1 VQQAVQRR
9 LRLRP
14 DEQDVDQIAIVQHR
28 RGFSD
33 AGLVAVRFGAFN
45 HQRLGRNAPCERG
58 ALRRLLDGVGEAFN
72 RCPHRR
78 VLGQIECPAA
88 HGGEQRAREL
98 QQPLG
103 ELGGQLGRRHGRI
116 IKVPGARC

>member
-33 AGLVAVRFGAFN
+33 AGLVAVRFGAFT

-78 VLGQIECPAA
+78 VLGRIECPAA
-88 HGGEQRAREL
+88 HGGEHACASCSS
-98 QQPLG
+98 PWASSG
-103 ELGGQLGRRHGRI
+103 DSWGGGTGGL
-116 IKVPGARC
+116 